1 MYLATDG
8 ERSCIALDMGGDESQ
23 VTVSNGLQASWATST
38 SSIRPVPAGA
48 TSRVPAAIRRPL
60 VSDTDSHHQA
70 ASSICTE
77 GAHIMETR
85 VRPRIVAESDRSK

>member
-70 ASSICTE
+70 ASCTEE